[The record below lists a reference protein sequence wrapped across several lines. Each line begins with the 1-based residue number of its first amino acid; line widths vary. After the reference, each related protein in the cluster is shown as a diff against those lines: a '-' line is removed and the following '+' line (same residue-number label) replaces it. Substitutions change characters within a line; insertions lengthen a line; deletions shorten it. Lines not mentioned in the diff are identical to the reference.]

1 MLKTLKKP
9 ISQAVSLSVLL
20 GLTAS
25 PLVLA
30 AGTALEEVIITA
42 QKREENLQESP
53 IAVTAFGTQDLEEL
67 GATDISQ
74 IADFTPNVTIP
85 ASIGYSSNPQ
95 INIRGAVTAS
105 NNLSR
110 DSAAGIYL
118 DGVAI
123 SKTTGGIF
131 DAVDLERIEVLRGP
145 QGTLYGKNAIG
156 GALNLIS
163 TKPSGELGMKVKA
176 GLGNEG
182 LNEFRASLD
191 LPSIGSVNDGLG
203 ELSSRVSYFRR
214 QRDGFYK
221 NDGTSGSDFDN
232 RDQWGAR
239 VALRLDVTDD
249 FTAEFSYDTY
259 NMRQNPTMLALLC
272 ITKPN
277 GQPCEGASDNKRPD
291 SIFNNSSDYQVLDVD
306 GYALT
311 LTREIADTA
320 LGDITLKYIGANR
333 EMQND
338 SYTDFDGTQADLFR
352 FRNASEYEQDTHEFQ
367 ISGTSESLKWV
378 AGVFYSDASWATDN
392 PRWIFQFGGNNID
405 IDQRSS
411 DEESSA
417 IFGQMTWTPD
427 AFDGRLDLT
436 AGVRYTK
443 EERDSGRRRTDI
455 SVFAGDPTLEN
466 AGVYVRDA
474 ARNALD
480 SDGNITTD
488 ANEVVGI
495 TRKEDWSETTPM
507 FVASWQ
513 HSEDLNFYGKIVT
526 GFKSGGFNGVA
537 TSESQFDVPFNP
549 ETMTT
554 YELGMKSRWAD
565 NSVQVNVALFHND
578 YDDLQ
583 VNNFVPN
590 ALGIIIANAASAT
603 MQGAEIEV
611 IAKPTEN
618 WDLMFNAA
626 FLDTEYDQY
635 DNTDATTGI
644 TTDISDDRE
653 FQHSPDSS
661 YAASA
666 KYTFDPMDLGVLSVR
681 VDYTWSDDQFVR
693 SEPND
698 AINSEAYSLVNA
710 RITLNEMPV
719 GNGSMTLSAWGKN
732 LADEE
737 YWVNA
742 IALGPAWT
750 TAQWADPRSYGVEL
764 SYEF

>member
-9 ISQAVSLSVLL
+9 ISQAIGLSILL
-20 GLTAS
+20 GAS
-25 PLVLA
+25 TVPFGQA
-30 AGTALEEVIITA
+30 AGVALEEVIITA

-53 IAVTAFGTQDLEEL
+53 VAVTAFGIGDLEEL

-123 SKTTGGIF
+123 SKTTGSIF

-145 QGTLYGKNAIG
+145 QGTLYGKNSIG

-182 LNEFRASLD
+182 LNEFRTSID
-191 LPSIGSVNDGLG
+191 LPAIGSVNDGLG
-203 ELSSRVSYFRR
+203 QLSSRVAYFRR
-214 QRDGFYK
+214 QRDGFFK
-221 NDGTSGSDFDN
+221 NDGSSSSDFDN

-249 FTAEFSYDTY
+249 LTIDYSWDTY
-259 NMRQNPTMLALLC
+259 KMDQNPTMLAL
-272 ITKPN
+272 IDAT
-277 GQPCEGASDNKRPD
+277 GSGASDNNRPD
-291 SIFNNSSDYQVLDVD
+291 SISNNSADFQVLDVD
-306 GYALT
+306 GHSLT
-311 LTREIADTA
+311 VTRDISDTA
-320 LGDITLKYIGANR
+320 FGDLTIKYIVANR
-333 EMQND
+333 EMSNN
-338 SYTDFDGTQADLFR
+338 SASDFDGAQSDLFR
-352 FRNASEYEQDTHEFQ
+352 FINTSAYEQTTHELQ
-367 ISGTSESLKWV
+367 VSGASESLKWV
-378 AGVFYSDASWATDN
+378 AGVFYSDADWETDN

-405 IDQRSS
+405 IDQRASN
-411 DEESSA
+411 EESSA
-417 IFGQMTWTPD
+417 IFGQLTWTPD

-436 AGVRYTK
+436 AGIRYTK
-443 EERDSGRRRTDI
+443 EDREMDRRRNDV
-455 SVFAGDPTLEN
+455 SVYAVNPVAEN
-466 AGVYVRDA
+466 AGVYKRDA
-474 ARNALD
+474 ARNPIL
-480 SDGNITTD
+480 D
-488 ANEVVGI
+488 ANGKIQGI
-495 TRKEDWSETTPM
+495 SRKDSWSETTPM
-507 FVASWQ
+507 VVASWQ
-513 HSEDLNFYGKIVT
+513 HNEDVNFYGKIVT

-537 TSESQFDVPFNP
+537 TAESQFEVPFNP

-554 YELGMKSRWAD
+554 YEVGMKSRWAD
-565 NSVQVNVALFHND
+565 NSVQINVALFHNS

-583 VNNFVPN
+583 VNNFVPD
-590 ALGIIIANAASAT
+590 ALGIIITNAAEAT
-603 MQGAEIEV
+603 MYGGELEV
-611 IAKPTEN
+611 IAKPNEN

-626 FLDTEYDQY
+626 FLDTEYDNY
-635 DNTDATTGI
+635 SKTDATTGL
-644 TTDISDDRE
+644 TADISDQRE
-653 FQHSPDSS
+653 FQHSPESQFS
-661 YAASA
+661 ASA
-666 KYTFDPMDLGVLSVR
+666 KYTFAPTSLGVLSAR
-681 VDYTWSDDQFVR
+681 VDYSWTDDQFVR
-693 SEPND
+693 SEPQESLNV
-698 AINSEAYSLVNA
+698 EAYGIINA

-719 GNGSMTLSAWGKN
+719 GNGSMMLSAWAKN

-737 YWVNA
+737 YWINA
-742 IALGPAWT
+742 IALTPSAWN

>member
-9 ISQAVSLSVLL
+9 ITQAVSLSVLL
-20 GLTAS
+20 GMSAS
-25 PLVLA
+25 PLVQA
-30 AGTALEEVIITA
+30 AGAALEEVIITA

-53 IAVTAFGTQDLEEL
+53 IAVTAFGAGDLEEM

-95 INIRGAVTAS
+95 INIRGAITAS

-123 SKTTGGIF
+123 SKTTGSIF

-163 TKPSGELGMKVKA
+163 QKPSGELGMKVKA

-182 LNEFRASLD
+182 LNEFRTSID
-191 LPSIGSVNDGLG
+191 LPAIGSVNDGLG
-203 ELSSRVSYFRR
+203 QLSSRVSYFRR
-214 QRDGFYK
+214 QRDGFFK
-221 NDGTSGSDFDN
+221 NDGTSSSDFDN

-249 FTAEFSYDTY
+249 LTVDYSWDTY
-259 NMRQNPTMLALLC
+259 KMDQNPTMLAL
-272 ITKPN
+272 IDPA
-277 GQPCEGASDNKRPD
+277 GSGASDNDRPD
-291 SIFNNSSDYQVLDVD
+291 SISNNSADFQWLNVD
-306 GYALT
+306 GHSLT
-311 LTREIADTA
+311 IKQDIGDTA
-320 LGDITLKYIGANR
+320 AGDITLKYIVAKR
-333 EMQND
+333 EMEN
-338 SYTDFDGTQADLFR
+338 SSASDFDGTQSDLFR
-352 FRNASEYEQDTHEFQ
+352 FINSSEYEQTTHEFQ
-367 ISGTSESLKWV
+367 ISGTTESLKWV
-378 AGVFYSDASWATDN
+378 AGVFYSDADWYTDN

-405 IDQRSS
+405 TDIRASN
-411 DEESSA
+411 EESSA
-417 IFGQMTWTPD
+417 IFGQMTWTPE

-436 AGVRYTK
+436 AGIRYTK
-443 EERDSGRRRTDI
+443 EERIVDRLRTDI
-455 SVFAGDPTLEN
+455 SVFAVDPTIES
-466 AGVYVRDA
+466 AGVYRRDA
-474 ARNALD
+474 ARNAID
-480 SDGNITTD
+480 ADGNITTD

-495 TRKEDWSETTPM
+495 SRKEDWSETTPM

-513 HSEDLNFYGKIVT
+513 HTEDLNFYGKIVT

-565 NSVQVNVALFHND
+565 NSVQVNIALFHND

-583 VNNFVPN
+583 VNNFVPD
-590 ALGIIIANAASAT
+590 ALGIIINNAATAT

-611 IAKPTEN
+611 MAKPDEH
-618 WDLMFNAA
+618 WDLMFSAA
-626 FLDTEYDQY
+626 FLDTEYDKY
-635 DNTDATTGI
+635 TDTA
-644 TTDISDDRE
+644 SDGVTIIDLSDTFE
-653 FQHSPDSS
+653 FQHSPESQFS
-661 YAASA
+661 GSA
-666 KYTFDPMDLGVLSVR
+666 KYTFDPMDAGVLSVR
-681 VDYTWSDDQFVR
+681 VDYSWTDDQFVR
-693 SEPND
+693 AAPQD
-698 AINSEAYSLVNA
+698 SLNVESYGIWNA
-710 RITLNEMPV
+710 RVSLSEMPV
-719 GNGSMTLSAWGKN
+719 GNGTMMLSAWGKN

-737 YWVNA
+737 YWINA
-742 IALGPAWT
+742 IALSATAWN
-750 TAQWADPRSYGVEL
+750 TAQWADPRSYGIEL

>member
-1 MLKTLKKP
+1 MLKNLKKP

-25 PLVLA
+25 PLVQA
-30 AGTALEEVIITA
+30 AGVALEEVIITA

-53 IAVTAFGTQDLEEL
+53 IAVTAFGAQDLEEM

-85 ASIGYSSNPQ
+85 SSIGYSSNPQ
-95 INIRGAVTAS
+95 INIRGAVTPS

-110 DSAAGIYL
+110 DSSTGIYL
-118 DGVAI
+118 DGVPI

-145 QGTLYGKNAIG
+145 QGTLYGKNSIG

-182 LNEFRASLD
+182 LNEFRTSID
-191 LPSIGSVNDGLG
+191 LPAVGSVNDGLG

-214 QRDGFYK
+214 QRDGFFK
-221 NDGTSGSDFDN
+221 NDGTSSSDFDN

-249 FTAEFSYDTY
+249 FTAEYSYDTY
-259 NMRQNPTMLALLC
+259 KMDQNPTMLAL
-272 ITKPN
+272 IDPS
-277 GQPCEGASDNKRPD
+277 GQGASDNDRPD
-291 SIFNNSSDYQVLDVD
+291 SISNNSADYQWLNVD
-306 GYALT
+306 GHALT
-311 LTREIADTA
+311 LTQNINDTA

-333 EMQND
+333 KMEND
-338 SYTDFDGTQADLFR
+338 SASDFDGTSSDQFR
-352 FRNASEYEQDTHEFQ
+352 FINASKFEQDTHEFQ
-367 ISGTSESLKWV
+367 ISGTSENLKWV

-417 IFGQMTWTPD
+417 VFGQMTWTPD

-443 EERDSGRRRTDI
+443 EERESGRRRVDI
-455 SVFAGDPTLEN
+455 SVFAGDTTPEN
-466 AGVYVRDA
+466 AGVYRRDA
-474 ARNALD
+474 GRNAVD
-480 SDGNITTD
+480 AAGNITLD
-488 ANEVVGI
+488 SNEVVGI

-526 GFKSGGFNGVA
+526 GFRSGGFNGVA
-537 TSESQFDVPFNP
+537 NEEAQFEVPFNP

-565 NSVQVNVALFHND
+565 NSVQVNLAIFQND

-583 VNNFVPN
+583 VNNFVPD
-590 ALGIIIANAASAT
+590 ALGIIIANAATAT
-603 MQGAEIEV
+603 MRGAEVEV
-611 IAKPTEN
+611 IAKPTAN
-618 WDLMFNAA
+618 WDLAFNAA
-626 FLDTEYDQY
+626 FLDTEYDEY
-635 DNTDATTGI
+635 TDTAADGVTIIDLSKTF
-644 TTDISDDRE
+644 E
-653 FQHSPDSS
+653 FQHSPESQYS
-661 YAASA
+661 GSA
-666 KYTFDPMDLGVLSVR
+666 KYTFDPMDAGVLSVR
-681 VDYTWSDDQFVR
+681 VDYSWTDDQFVR
-693 SEPND
+693 PAPQD
-698 AINSEAYSLVNA
+698 SLNVESYGIWNA
-710 RITLNEMPV
+710 RVTLSEMSV
-719 GNGSMTLSAWGKN
+719 GNGSMMLSAWGKN

-737 YWVNA
+737 YWINA
-742 IALGPAWT
+742 IALSPAAWN

>member
-1 MLKTLKKP
+1 MLKNLKKP

-25 PLVLA
+25 PLVQA
-30 AGTALEEVIITA
+30 AGVALEEVIITA

-53 IAVTAFGTQDLEEL
+53 IAVTAFGAQDLEEM

-182 LNEFRASLD
+182 LNEFRTSID
-191 LPSIGSVNDGLG
+191 LPAVGSVNDGLG

-214 QRDGFYK
+214 QRDGFFK
-221 NDGTSGSDFDN
+221 NDGTSSSDFDN

-239 VALRLDVTDD
+239 LALRLDVTDD
-249 FTAEFSYDTY
+249 FTAEYSYDTY
-259 NMRQNPTMLALLC
+259 KMDQNPTMLAL
-272 ITKPN
+272 IDPFGK
-277 GQPCEGASDNKRPD
+277 GASDNDRPD
-291 SIFNNSSDYQVLDVD
+291 SISNNSADYQWLNVD
-306 GYALT
+306 GHALT
-311 LTREIADTA
+311 LTQNINDTA

-333 EMQND
+333 KMEND
-338 SYTDFDGTQADLFR
+338 SASDFDGTSSDLFR
-352 FRNASEYEQDTHEFQ
+352 FINASQFEQDTHEFQ
-367 ISGTSESLKWV
+367 ISGTSENLKWV

-411 DEESSA
+411 DETSEA

-443 EERDSGRRRTDI
+443 EERESGRRRVDI
-455 SVFAGDPTLEN
+455 SVFAGDTTPEN
-466 AGVYVRDA
+466 AGVYRRDA
-474 ARNALD
+474 GRNAVD
-480 SDGNITTD
+480 AAGNITLD
-488 ANEVVGI
+488 SNEVVGI

-537 TSESQFDVPFNP
+537 NEEAQFEVPFNP

-565 NSVQVNVALFHND
+565 NSVQVNVAIFQND

-583 VNNFVPN
+583 VNNFVPD
-590 ALGIIIANAASAT
+590 ALGIIIANAATAT
-603 MQGAEIEV
+603 MRGAEVEV
-611 IAKPTEN
+611 IAKPTAN
-618 WDLMFNAA
+618 WDLAFNAA
-626 FLDTEYDQY
+626 FLDTEYDEY
-635 DNTDATTGI
+635 TDTAADGVTIVDLSKTF
-644 TTDISDDRE
+644 E
-653 FQHSPDSS
+653 FQHSPESQYS
-661 YAASA
+661 GSA
-666 KYTFDPMDLGVLSVR
+666 KYTFDPMDAGVLSVR
-681 VDYTWSDDQFVR
+681 VDYSWTDDQFVR
-693 SEPND
+693 PAPQD
-698 AINSEAYSLVNA
+698 SLNVESYGIWNA
-710 RITLNEMPV
+710 RVTLSEMSV
-719 GNGSMTLSAWGKN
+719 GNGSMMLSAWGKN

-737 YWVNA
+737 YWINA
-742 IALGPAWT
+742 IALSAAAWN